1 MALITKKP
9 KKAPIHSEGHKVGR
23 RGAIRAGVLGANDG
37 VVSIGAL
44 VMGIIAANQ
53 SFNTILITGLS
64 ALAAGAGSMA
74 IGEYVS
80 VASQKDSE
88 LADIEREKTELKE
101 DPEDELA
108 ELAGIYRNRGL
119 SQELAM
125 QVAVELT
132 AHNALESHLRDELG
146 ITELDRARPIQ
157 AAYVS
162 FFAFCAGGILP
173 FLMSLFAKST
183 FKDSVGVQLTIIG
196 FISIVALF
204 ILGSSGAKLGGATV
218 KRALIRVVGGG
229 IIALAATS
237 LLGSAFA

>member
-1 MALITKKP
+1 
-9 KKAPIHSEGHKVGR
+9 
-23 RGAIRAGVLGANDG
+23 
-37 VVSIGAL
+37 
-44 VMGIIAANQ
+44 
-53 SFNTILITGLS
+53 
-64 ALAAGAGSMA
+64 
-74 IGEYVS
+74 
-80 VASQKDSE
+80 
-88 LADIEREKTELKE
+88 
-101 DPEDELA
+101 
-108 ELAGIYRNRGL
+108 
-119 SQELAM
+119 M